1 MLGFEL
7 ATHGPFVL
15 VGVVVGVLAFLP
27 LWLALA
33 PVIKRGRDANMAKGM
48 LGVAASFVI
57 LLLGVVLVHLL
68 FTGVLVAFLAG
79 ELGGFFAGWIV
90 VACTVIAAE

>member
-1 MLGFEL
+1 MLEL
-7 ATHGPFVL
+7 NLAVHGPFIL
-15 VGVVVGVLAFLP
+15 VGLAVGVLAFHP

-33 PVIKRGRDANMAKGM
+33 PVIKRGCDANMAKGM
-48 LGVAASFVI
+48 LGVVASFVI

-68 FTGVLVAFLAG
+68 FSGVLVAFLAG

>member
-7 ATHGPFVL
+7 AAHGPFLL
-15 VGVVVGVLAFLP
+15 VGIVVGLFAFLL

-33 PVIKRGRDANMAKGM
+33 PVIKQGRDANMTKGM
-48 LGVAASFVI
+48 LGVAASFVT
-57 LLLGVVLVHLL
+57 LLLGVVVVHLL
-68 FTGVLVAFLAG
+68 FKGVLVAFLAG

-90 VACTVIAAE
+90 VACTVIAAK

>member
-7 ATHGPFVL
+7 AAHGPFLL
-15 VGVVVGVLAFLP
+15 VGIVVGLFAFLP

-33 PVIKRGRDANMAKGM
+33 PVIKRGCDANMTKGM
-48 LGVAASFVI
+48 LGVAASFVT
-57 LLLGVVLVHLL
+57 LLLGVVVVHLL
-68 FTGVLVAFLAG
+68 FKGVLVAFLAG

-90 VACTVIAAE
+90 VACTVIAAK

>member
-1 MLGFEL
+1 MLGFDL
-7 ATHGPFVL
+7 SAHGPFIL
-15 VGVVVGVLAFLP
+15 AGVVVGVLAFLP

-33 PVIKRGRDANMAKGM
+33 PAIKRGRGANMAKGM